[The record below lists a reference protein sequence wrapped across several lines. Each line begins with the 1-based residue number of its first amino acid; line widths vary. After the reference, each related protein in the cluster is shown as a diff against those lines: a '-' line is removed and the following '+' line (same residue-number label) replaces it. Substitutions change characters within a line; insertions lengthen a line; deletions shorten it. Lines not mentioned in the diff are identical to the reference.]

1 MTSKDIKTVELIVNS
16 DQAKAKLEELNKKLD
31 TMKQKRED
39 ALNRGDSKALSVY
52 TREVNKLEKEIQ
64 RTETRAQGMSKALA
78 NLDKSTPNELQRT
91 LRELTRELN
100 SGKIERGSK
109 EWDALTEAIRST
121 KDALRDVNEEM
132 AASDN
137 RSFSDKLAD
146 WGNKWFGLIENI
158 ETFGEAL
165 NGIRDTVHS
174 VVNDFATM
182 EEAQAQV
189 RKYTGMSAEEV
200 KSLNESLR
208 GMDTR
213 TSREELN
220 ALAGDAGKLGI
231 TSKDQILQFVEAAD
245 KINVALGDDLGDGAV
260 KNVGKLAML
269 FEEDARLGLRDAMLA
284 TASVVN
290 ELSQNSSAGAG
301 YLEEFTARVASVGK
315 QAGLT
320 QAQIMGFAA
329 VLDENMQQDETSATA
344 FSQLITKM
352 YQEPAKFAQLAGQDV
367 KAFSSLLKTDANE
380 ALLKFFNAM
389 RSKGGFDQLAPMF
402 AEMGLE
408 GTRATAVL
416 TAVADKLGDVER
428 LQGLANNAYDEAI
441 SIQNEF
447 NVQNTTV
454 QAELDKARKAA
465 LDMRI
470 ELGEKLQPV
479 AAHMVNT
486 TTLLLR
492 ALSVTIDFVKNN
504 ASAVATLTAMIVA
517 YTVAVKAS
525 VIWTKAKTTALLVA
539 NNVTKAYHTTL
550 KALHAAQILVQIGMA
565 KMQGNWARQSSLM
578 LDLKKYIGGV
588 KTAYGLMAAAV
599 VGVVVAVGTAIKK
612 YIEKRRETQRLR
624 EEQERYRKAL
634 DAIDEAEKKAQAN
647 YQLEKKRID
656 LLVATVRDSTKSL
669 DERRSAIAKLQS
681 VAPDYHATLTNEGV
695 LTEKNTEAIYNYLVA
710 LKKRAIAEALYQKLV
725 ASISKQADADM
736 AAASWEKG
744 IKYREGELEKARQK
758 AKETNAYAEEA
769 TGGWM
774 AGFQE
779 TAVVRVGANMQGQAE
794 IDRNLEILAYDK
806 ERLAFWQQ
814 KSKDEQAY
822 QNSIFEYAKQKGAS
836 AELEQLI
843 ANGGNTSV
851 FGNGP
856 SIVTGGAG
864 GAGGAGGSG
873 GSGGGSNGNEDP
885 IKAAIEQLER
895 QALAERLFNE
905 MKFQDGEILHR
916 QYIDNNYKIEEDL
929 LIKKLALY
937 KKESEEYNELQ
948 MQLIE
953 NQRKWAKQKHDW
965 SLADIDRQEQEEQK
979 AIKDKYLEGQLSEEE
994 YQKELLRIRLD
1005 YLKRRSDY
1013 AKKYGLQDA
1022 DKYFKNYEEEDY
1034 RQKLERQKNY
1044 EQKAKAMREE
1054 YMKKSIDERQAEEEK
1069 LLEELIAAKVIAEEK
1084 RETYMAEI
1092 KKKYDKE
1099 RKEEKEEKDKK
1110 DGKIKD
1116 PLSGNVDGMAG
1127 DIIQMGKLLNSLQKK
1142 IKDGEATWEDY
1153 AAVAVASLGFVN
1165 SALSAVSQLF
1175 QAEQQAQENAV
1186 TQRYDKEIAKVGSHT
1201 AKGKKLEEQKQKELA
1216 AVKNKYR
1223 KKQMSMEIAQA
1234 VASTAMAAI
1243 NAYASASKV
1252 NFILGPIAAA
1262 MALAA
1267 GAIQIAAIKKQ
1278 HSAEAS
1284 GYYSG
1289 GFTGGSAYR
1298 KEAGVVH
1305 QGEFVANHLAVNN
1318 PNVLPVLQFI
1328 DHAQKN
1334 NTIAS
1339 ITSADVRRAVGGGGN
1354 WAGTSQP
1361 KAGSSAPVQVIDSSS
1376 RETAEAIKRLNE
1388 NLEAGIRASVS
1399 IDGQDG
1405 FERQWNRYNQMKKRK

>member
-39 ALNRGDSKALSVY
+39 ALNRGDFKALSVY

-132 AASDN
+132 ATSDN

-158 ETFGEAL
+158 ETFSEVLGSVRETL
-165 NGIRDTVHS
+165 HE

-189 RKYTGMSAEEV
+189 RKYTGLSAEAVDE
-200 KSLNESLR
+200 LNESLR
-208 GMDTR
+208 AMDTR
-213 TSREELN
+213 TSRERLN
-220 ALAGDAGKLGI
+220 ELAGDAGKLGI
-231 TSKDQILQFVEAAD
+231 TATDKILEFVEAAD

-269 FEEDARLGLRDAMLA
+269 FEEDQRLGLKEAMLS
-284 TASVVN
+284 TASVIN
-290 ELSQNSSAGAG
+290 ELSQNSSAGAH
-301 YLEEFTARVASVGK
+301 YLEDFTARVAGVGK
-315 QAGLT
+315 QAGMT

-352 YQEPAKFAQLAGQDV
+352 HQEQAKFAALSGKDLQT
-367 KAFSSLLKTDANE
+367 FSKLLKEDVNQ
-380 ALLKFFNAM
+380 ALLDLFQTMKA
-389 RSKGGFDQLAPMF
+389 KGGFDQLAPMF
-402 AEMGLE
+402 TEMGLE
-408 GTRATAVL
+408 GSRATAVL
-416 TAVADKLGDVER
+416 SSITDKLDDVR
-428 LQGLANNAYDEAI
+428 RMQDLANISYAEAT
-441 SIQNEF
+441 SINREF
-447 NVQNTTV
+447 NVQNSTV
-454 QAELDKARKAA
+454 QAGLDKARKAA

-470 ELGEKLQPV
+470 ELGEKLQPL

-486 TTLLLR
+486 STLALR
-492 ALSVTIDFVKNN
+492 ALSATIDFVKQHTT
-504 ASAVATLTAMIVA
+504 AIITLTAMITA
-517 YTVAVKAS
+517 YTLAVNAS
-525 VIWTKAKTTALLVA
+525 TIATKAKAGALVVA
-539 NNVTKAYHTTL
+539 NTVSKAYHGTV
-550 KALHAAQILVQIGMA
+550 KALHAAHLLLQVGLA
-565 KMQGNWARQSSLM
+565 RLQGNWARQSALM
-578 LDLKKYIGGV
+578 LDVRKMGAAVAMGWGV
-588 KTAYGLMAAAV
+588 LLAAAV
-599 VGVVVAVGTAIKK
+599 ALGTAIYQYVKK
-612 YIEKRRETQRLR
+612 LKEASELEKMMTDIRKRGAEGIV
-624 EEQERYRKAL
+624 EEKMRL
-634 DAIDEAEKKAQAN
+634 DALLEVARDET
-647 YQLEKKRID
+647 R
-656 LLVATVRDSTKSL
+656 SL
-669 DERRSAIAKLQS
+669 DER
-681 VAPDYHATLTNEGV
+681 
-695 LTEKNTEAIYNYLVA
+695 
-710 LKKRAIAEALYQKLV
+710 KRAIDKLNAIIPDYNGQLDTTTGKYKENKEALDKYIDSLIRRYEIEGAKDKLKEIGKQKAQLAIDRQAAQQEVDKLKESKSTSLSSKGQQTQVKASGRSQMDADLGFVYSTANTTWNNNIKNAEAKVV
-725 ASISKQADADM
+725 AIDKKIEEQ
-736 AAASWEKG
+736 EKKIQL
-744 IKYREGELEKARQK
+744 IKDTYG
-758 AKETNAYAEEA
+758 
-769 TGGWM
+769 
-774 AGFQE
+774 
-779 TAVVRVGANMQGQAE
+779 
-794 IDRNLEILAYDK
+794 
-806 ERLAFWQQ
+806 
-814 KSKDEQAY
+814 
-822 QNSIFEYAKQKGAS
+822 
-836 AELEQLI
+836 AELTDNI
-843 ANGGNTSV
+843 AAEPTPDEDFGGD
-851 FGNGP
+851 
-856 SIVTGGAG
+856 GGG
-864 GAGGAGGSG
+864 DDG
-873 GSGGGSNGNEDP
+873 GGGSDDDDKAEAKLKADLQRIED
-885 IKAAIEQLER
+885 AARAKRIAQMVQYEQGLITTEQYETQLLEIEQAMIEEKMALYEKGSTGRLQLEEQHLSTLRRIRENNYQWSLQDISR
-895 QALAERLFNE
+895 QETEA
-905 MKFQDGEILHR
+905 QDAARQSYAKGEINEE
-916 QYIDNNYKIEEDL
+916 QY
-929 LIKKLALY
+929 
-937 KKESEEYNELQ
+937 
-948 MQLIE
+948 
-953 NQRKWAKQKHDW
+953 QRKLDEIRLSHLRKRQQYFEQIGNQEKAQEWKQK
-965 SLADIDRQEQEEQK
+965 ADTEDANQTINRRKKYLQQLHALEQE
-979 AIKDKYLEGQLSEEE
+979 YL
-994 YQKELLRIRLD
+994 
-1005 YLKRRSDY
+1005 
-1013 AKKYGLQDA
+1013 
-1022 DKYFKNYEEEDY
+1022 
-1034 RQKLERQKNY
+1034 
-1044 EQKAKAMREE
+1044 
-1054 YMKKSIDERQAEEEK
+1054 KKSIEERQAEEEK
-1069 LLEELIAAKVIAEEK
+1069 LLDELIKQNVIKEEERQK
-1084 RETYMAEI
+1084 FLAEI
-1092 KKKYDKE
+1092 RKKYDKE
-1099 RKEEKEEKDKK
+1099 RKDEKEEKDKK
-1110 DGKIKD
+1110 EGKIKD

-1142 IKDGEATWEDY
+1142 IKDGEATWQDY

-1339 ITSADVRRAVGGGGN
+1339 ITTADVRRAVGGGGN

-1361 KAGSSAPVQVIDSSS
+1361 KASSSAPVQVIDSSS
-1376 RETAEAIKRLNE
+1376 QRTADAIERLNY

>member
-39 ALNRGDSKALSVY
+39 ALNHGDSKALSVY
-52 TREVNKLEKEIQ
+52 TREVSKLEKEIQ

-109 EWDALTEAIRST
+109 EWNVLTEAIRST

-146 WGNKWFGLIENI
+146 WGNKWFGLIENV
-158 ETFGEAL
+158 ETFGEVL
-165 NGIRDTVHS
+165 GSVRETLHE

-189 RKYTGMSAEEV
+189 RKYTGLSAEAVDE
-200 KSLNESLR
+200 LNESLR
-208 GMDTR
+208 AMDTR
-213 TSREELN
+213 TSRERLN
-220 ALAGDAGKLGI
+220 ELAGDAGKLGI
-231 TSKDQILQFVEAAD
+231 TATDKILEFVEAAD

-269 FEEDARLGLRDAMLA
+269 FEEDQRLGLKEAMLS
-284 TASVVN
+284 TASVIN
-290 ELSQNSSAGAG
+290 ELSQNSSAGAH
-301 YLEEFTARVASVGK
+301 YLEDFTARVAGVGK
-315 QAGLT
+315 QAGMT

-352 YQEPAKFAQLAGQDV
+352 HQEQAKFAALSGKDLQT
-367 KAFSSLLKTDANE
+367 FSKLLKEDVNQ
-380 ALLKFFNAM
+380 ALLDLFQTMKA
-389 RSKGGFDQLAPMF
+389 KGGFEQLAPMF
-402 AEMGLE
+402 TEMGLE
-408 GTRATAVL
+408 GSRATAVL
-416 TAVADKLGDVER
+416 SSITDKLDDVR
-428 LQGLANNAYDEAI
+428 RMQDLANISYAEAT
-441 SIQNEF
+441 SINREF
-447 NVQNTTV
+447 NVQNSTV
-454 QAELDKARKAA
+454 QAGLDKARKAA

-470 ELGEKLQPV
+470 ELGEKLEPV

-486 TTLLLR
+486 TTLALR
-492 ALSVTIDFVKNN
+492 ALSATIDFVKQHTT
-504 ASAVATLTAMIVA
+504 AIITLTAMIAA
-517 YTVAVKAS
+517 YTLAVNAS
-525 VIWTKAKTTALLVA
+525 TIATKAKAGALVVA
-539 NNVTKAYHTTL
+539 NTVSKAYHGTV
-550 KALHAAQILVQIGMA
+550 KALHAAHLLLQVGLA
-565 KMQGNWARQSSLM
+565 RLQGNWARQSALM
-578 LDLKKYIGGV
+578 LDVRKMG
-588 KTAYGLMAAAV
+588 AAV
-599 VGVVVAVGTAIKK
+599 AMGWGVLLAVAVALGTAIYQYVKK
-612 YIEKRRETQRLR
+612 LKEASELEKMMTDIRKRGAEGIV
-624 EEQERYRKAL
+624 EEKMRL
-634 DAIDEAEKKAQAN
+634 DALLEVARDET
-647 YQLEKKRID
+647 R
-656 LLVATVRDSTKSL
+656 SL
-669 DERRSAIAKLQS
+669 DER
-681 VAPDYHATLTNEGV
+681 
-695 LTEKNTEAIYNYLVA
+695 
-710 LKKRAIAEALYQKLV
+710 KRAIDKLNAIIPDYNGQLDTTTGKYKENKEALDKYIDSLIRRYEIEGAKDKLKE
-725 ASISKQADADM
+725 IGK
-736 AAASWEKG
+736 
-744 IKYREGELEKARQK
+744 QK
-758 AKETNAYAEEA
+758 A
-769 TGGWM
+769 
-774 AGFQE
+774 Q
-779 TAVVRVGANMQGQAE
+779 
-794 IDRNLEILAYDK
+794 LA
-806 ERLAFWQQ
+806 
-814 KSKDEQAY
+814 
-822 QNSIFEYAKQKGAS
+822 
-836 AELEQLI
+836 
-843 ANGGNTSV
+843 
-851 FGNGP
+851 
-856 SIVTGGAG
+856 
-864 GAGGAGGSG
+864 
-873 GSGGGSNGNEDP
+873 
-885 IKAAIEQLER
+885 
-895 QALAERLFNE
+895 
-905 MKFQDGEILHR
+905 
-916 QYIDNNYKIEEDL
+916 
-929 LIKKLALY
+929 
-937 KKESEEYNELQ
+937 
-948 MQLIE
+948 
-953 NQRKWAKQKHDW
+953 
-965 SLADIDRQEQEEQK
+965 IDRQEAQQEVDKLKESKSTSLSSKGQQTQVKASGRSQMDADLGFVYSTANTTWNNNIKNAEAKVAAIDKKIEEQEK
-979 AIKDKYLEGQLSEEE
+979 KIQLIKDTYGAELTDNIAAEPTPDEDFGGDGGGGGGGGGSDDNDNAEAKLRADLQRIEDAARAKRIAQMVQYEQGLITTEQYETQLLEIEQAMIEEKMALYEKGSTGRLQLEE
-994 YQKELLRIRLD
+994 QHLSTLRRIRENNYQWSLQD
-1005 YLKRRSDY
+1005 ISRQETEAQDAARQSY
-1013 AKKYGLQDA
+1013 AKGEIDEEQYQRKLDEIRLSHLRKRQQYFEQIGNKEKAEEWKRQA
-1022 DKYFKNYEEEDY
+1022 DTEDY
-1034 RQKLERQKNY
+1034 NQTINRRKTYLQQLQTLER
-1044 EQKAKAMREE
+1044 E
-1054 YMKKSIDERQAEEEK
+1054 YRKKSIDERQADEEK
-1069 LLEELIAAKVIAEEK
+1069 LLDELIKQNLIKEEEK
-1084 RETYMAEI
+1084 QKFLEEI
-1092 KKKYDKE
+1092 RKKYDKE
-1099 RKEEKEEKDKK
+1099 RKDEKEEKDKK
-1110 DGKIKD
+1110 EGKIKD
-1116 PLSGNVDGMAG
+1116 PLTGNVDGMAG

-1142 IKDGEATWEDY
+1142 IKDGEATWQDY

-1361 KAGSSAPVQVIDSSS
+1361 KAGSSASVQVIDSSS
-1376 RETAEAIKRLNE
+1376 QRTADAIERLNY

>member
-16 DQAKAKLEELNKKLD
+16 DQAKAKLDELNTKLD
-31 TMKQKRED
+31 TMKKKRED

-52 TREVNKLEKEIQ
+52 TREVSKIEKEIQ
-64 RTETRAQGMSKALA
+64 RTETRAKGMSKALA

-165 NGIRDTVHS
+165 NGLRETVLG

-189 RKYTGMSAEEV
+189 RKYTGLSADEV
-200 KSLNESLR
+200 DALNEQLKA
-208 GMDTR
+208 MDTR

-245 KINVALGDDLGDGAV
+245 KINVALGDDHGDGAV

-352 YQEPAKFAQLAGQDV
+352 YQEPAKFAKLAGQDIQ
-367 KAFSSLLKTDANE
+367 AFSSLLKTDANE
-380 ALLKFFNAM
+380 ALLRFFNAM

-465 LDMRI
+465 LDMRV

-486 TTLLLR
+486 TTLFLR
-492 ALSVTIDFVKNN
+492 ALSSTIDFVKKNT
-504 ASAVATLTAMIVA
+504 SAVITLTAMIAA

-525 VIWTKAKTTALLVA
+525 VIWTKAKSAALVVA
-539 NNVTKAYHTTL
+539 NNVTKAYNATL
-550 KALHAAQILVQIGMA
+550 KALHAAQILVQLGMA

-578 LDLKKYIGGV
+578 LDLKKHIGGV

-599 VGVVVAVGTAIKK
+599 VGVVLAVGTAIKK
-612 YIEKRRETQRLR
+612 YIEKRKETQRLR

-736 AAASWEKG
+736 AAASWERG

-758 AKETNAYAEEA
+758 AKEQNAYADEA
-769 TGGWM
+769 TSGWA

-779 TAVVRVGANMQGQAE
+779 TAIVRVGTAQMGQAE

-806 ERLAFWQQ
+806 ERLAFWQK
-814 KSKDEQAY
+814 KSEDEEAY
-822 QNSIFEYAKQKGAS
+822 QNSIFEYAKKKGAS

-843 ANGGNTSV
+843 ANGGDTSV
-851 FGNGP
+851 FGNSS
-856 SIVTGGAG
+856 SIVT
-864 GAGGAGGSG
+864 GGSG
-873 GSGGGSNGNEDP
+873 GSGAGNDDKVGP
-885 IKAAIEQLER
+885 VKTAIEQLER

-905 MKFQDGEILHR
+905 MKFQNGEILHR
-916 QYIDNNYKIEEDL
+916 QYTDNNYKIEEDL

-937 KKESEEYNELQ
+937 KKDSEEYNELQ

-965 SLADIDRQEQEEQK
+965 SLADIDRQEQDEQK
-979 AIKDKYLEGQLSEEE
+979 AIKDKYLKGEISEEE

-1005 YLKRRSDY
+1005 YLKKRSDY

-1022 DKYFKNYEEEDY
+1022 DKYFKNYEDEDY
-1034 RQKLERQKNY
+1034 RQKLERQRSY
-1044 EQKAKAMREE
+1044 EQKAQAMREE
-1054 YMKKSIDERQAEEEK
+1054 YMKKSIDERQTEEEK

-1084 RETYMAEI
+1084 REEYLKQIRA
-1092 KKKYDKE
+1092 KYDKE
-1099 RKEEKEEKDKK
+1099 RKAEKEEKDQK

-1116 PLSGNVDGMAG
+1116 PLSGNVDGMAN
-1127 DIIQMGKLLNSLQKK
+1127 DVIQMGKMIDSLQKK

-1165 SALSAVSQLF
+1165 SAISAVSQLF
-1175 QAEQQAQENAV
+1175 QAEQQAQENAI
-1186 TQRYDKEIAKVGSHT
+1186 TERYDKEISKAGSNSI
-1201 AKGKKLEEQKQKELA
+1201 KGKKLEEQKQKELA

-1278 HSAEAS
+1278 HSAESS
-1284 GYYSG
+1284 GYYVG
-1289 GFTGGSAYR
+1289 GFTGGNSYR

-1305 QGEFVANHLAVNN
+1305 EGEFVANHLAVNN
-1318 PNVLPVLQFI
+1318 PNVLPMLQFI

-1339 ITSADVRRAVGGGGN
+1339 VTSADVRRAVGGGGG
-1354 WAGTSQP
+1354 WADTSRP
-1361 KAGSSAPVQVIDSSS
+1361 KAGSSSQVQIIDSSS
-1376 RETAEAIKRLNE
+1376 RDTAEAIKRLNE
-1388 NLEAGIRASVS
+1388 NLEAGIRASVA
-1399 IDGQDG
+1399 IDGEDG

>member
-1 MTSKDIKTVELIVNS
+1 MTTKDIKTVELIVNS
-16 DQAKAKLEELNKKLD
+16 DQAKAKLDELNTKLD
-31 TMKQKRED
+31 TMKKKRED

-52 TREVNKLEKEIQ
+52 TREVSKIEKEIK
-64 RTETRAQGMSKALA
+64 RTETRAQGMAKALA
-78 NLDKSTPNELQRT
+78 NLDKSMPNELQRT

-100 SGKIERGSK
+100 SGKVERGSK
-109 EWDALTEAIRST
+109 EWDVLTEAIRET
-121 KDALRDVNEEM
+121 KDALREVNEEM

-165 NGIRDTVHS
+165 NGLRETVLG

-189 RKYTGMSAEEV
+189 RKYTGLSADEV
-200 KSLNESLR
+200 DALNEQLKA
-208 GMDTR
+208 MDTR

-231 TSKDQILQFVEAAD
+231 TSTDQIMQFVEAAD

-269 FEEDARLGLRDAMLA
+269 FEEDQRLGLRDAMLS

-352 YQEPAKFAQLAGQDV
+352 YQEPAKFAKLAGQDIQT
-367 KAFSSLLKTDANE
+367 FSSLLKTDANE
-380 ALLKFFNAM
+380 ALLRFFNAM

-416 TAVADKLGDVER
+416 TAVADKLGDVQR

-486 TTLLLR
+486 TTLFLR
-492 ALSVTIDFVKNN
+492 ALSSTIDFVKRNT
-504 ASAVATLTAMIVA
+504 SAVITLTAMIAA

-525 VIWTKAKTTALLVA
+525 VIWTKAKSAALVVA
-539 NNVTKAYHTTL
+539 NNVTKAYNATL
-550 KALHAAQILVQIGMA
+550 KALHAAQILVQLGMA
-565 KMQGNWARQSSLM
+565 KMQGNVARQSSLM
-578 LDLKKYIGGV
+578 LDLRKYIGGV

-612 YIEKRRETQRLR
+612 YIEKRKETQRLR
-624 EEQERYRKAL
+624 EEQERYRNAL
-634 DAIDEAEKKAQAN
+634 DAIDEAEKKAQAS
-647 YQLEKKRID
+647 YMLEKKRID

-681 VAPDYHATLTNEGV
+681 VTPDYHATLTNEGV

-864 GAGGAGGSG
+864 GNGGGSG

-885 IKAAIEQLER
+885 IKAAIEKLER

-905 MKFQDGEILHR
+905 MKFQNGEILHR

-1005 YLKRRSDY
+1005 YLKKRSDY
-1013 AKKYGLQDA
+1013 AQKYGLQDA
-1022 DKYFKNYEEEDY
+1022 DKYAKNYEDEDY
-1034 RQKLERQKNY
+1034 RQKLERRKQY
-1044 EQKAKAMREE
+1044 LQQAETMREE
-1054 YMKKSIDERQAEEEK
+1054 YMKKSIDERQEEEEK
-1069 LLEELIAAKVIAEEK
+1069 LLDELIKAGVIAEEN
-1084 RETYMAEI
+1084 REEYMKQIRA
-1092 KKKYDKE
+1092 KYDKE
-1099 RKEEKEEKDKK
+1099 RKAEKEEKDQKS
-1110 DGKIKD
+1110 GKIKD
-1116 PLSGNVDGMAG
+1116 PLSGNVDGMAN
-1127 DIIQMGKLLNSLQKK
+1127 DVIQMGKLLNSLQKK

-1153 AAVAVASLGFVN
+1153 AAVAVASLSFVN

-1175 QAEQQAQENAV
+1175 QAEQQAQENAI
-1186 TQRYDKEIAKVGSHT
+1186 TERYDKEISKAGSNSI
-1201 AKGKKLEEQKQKELA
+1201 KGKKLEEQKQKELA

-1278 HSAEAS
+1278 HSAES
-1284 GYYSG
+1284 TGYYSG

-1305 QGEFVANHLAVNN
+1305 EGEFVANHLAVQN

-1334 NTIAS
+1334 NSIAS
-1339 ITSADVRRAVGGGGN
+1339 VTSADVRRAVGGGGG
-1354 WAGTSQP
+1354 WADTSRP
-1361 KAGSSAPVQVIDSSS
+1361 KAGSSPTVQVIDSSS
-1376 RETAEAIKRLNE
+1376 QRTADAIERLNY
-1388 NLEAGIRASVS
+1388 NLEAGIHASVS

>member
-158 ETFGEAL
+158 ETFSEVLGSVRETL
-165 NGIRDTVHS
+165 HE

-189 RKYTGMSAEEV
+189 RKYTGLSAEAVDE
-200 KSLNESLR
+200 LNESLR
-208 GMDTR
+208 AMDTR
-213 TSREELN
+213 TSRERLN
-220 ALAGDAGKLGI
+220 ELAGDAGKLGI
-231 TSKDQILQFVEAAD
+231 TATDKILEFVEAAD

-269 FEEDARLGLRDAMLA
+269 FEEDQRLGLKEAMLS
-284 TASVVN
+284 TASVIN
-290 ELSQNSSAGAG
+290 ELSQNSSAGAR
-301 YLEEFTARVASVGK
+301 YLEDFTARVAGVGK
-315 QAGLT
+315 QAGMT

-352 YQEPAKFAQLAGQDV
+352 HQEQAKFAALSGKDLQT
-367 KAFSSLLKTDANE
+367 FSKLLKEDVNQ
-380 ALLKFFNAM
+380 ALLDLFQTMKA
-389 RSKGGFDQLAPMF
+389 KGGFDQLAPMF
-402 AEMGLE
+402 TEMGLE
-408 GTRATAVL
+408 GSRATAVL
-416 TAVADKLGDVER
+416 SSITDKLDDVR
-428 LQGLANNAYDEAI
+428 RMQDLANISYAEAT
-441 SIQNEF
+441 SINREF
-447 NVQNTTV
+447 NVQNSTV
-454 QAELDKARKAA
+454 QAGLDKARKAA

-470 ELGEKLQPV
+470 ELGEKLEPV

-486 TTLLLR
+486 TTLALR
-492 ALSVTIDFVKNN
+492 ALSVTIDFVKQHTT
-504 ASAVATLTAMIVA
+504 AIITLTAMIAA
-517 YTVAVKAS
+517 YTLAVNAS
-525 VIWTKAKTTALLVA
+525 TIATKAKAGALVIA
-539 NNVTKAYHTTL
+539 NTVSKAYHGTV
-550 KALHAAQILVQIGMA
+550 KALQAAHLLLQVGLA
-565 KMQGNWARQSSLM
+565 RLQGNWARQSALM
-578 LDLKKYIGGV
+578 LDVKKMGASVAMGWGV
-588 KTAYGLMAAAV
+588 LLAAAV
-599 VGVVVAVGTAIKK
+599 ALGTAIYQYVKK
-612 YIEKRRETQRLR
+612 LKEASELEKMMTDIRKRGAEGIV
-624 EEQERYRKAL
+624 EEKMRL
-634 DAIDEAEKKAQAN
+634 DALLEVARDET
-647 YQLEKKRID
+647 R
-656 LLVATVRDSTKSL
+656 SL
-669 DERRSAIAKLQS
+669 DER
-681 VAPDYHATLTNEGV
+681 
-695 LTEKNTEAIYNYLVA
+695 
-710 LKKRAIAEALYQKLV
+710 KRAIDKLNAIIPDYNGQLDTTTGKYKENKEALDKYIDSLIRRYEIEGAKDKLKE
-725 ASISKQADADM
+725 IGK
-736 AAASWEKG
+736 
-744 IKYREGELEKARQK
+744 QK
-758 AKETNAYAEEA
+758 A
-769 TGGWM
+769 
-774 AGFQE
+774 Q
-779 TAVVRVGANMQGQAE
+779 
-794 IDRNLEILAYDK
+794 LA
-806 ERLAFWQQ
+806 
-814 KSKDEQAY
+814 
-822 QNSIFEYAKQKGAS
+822 
-836 AELEQLI
+836 
-843 ANGGNTSV
+843 
-851 FGNGP
+851 
-856 SIVTGGAG
+856 
-864 GAGGAGGSG
+864 
-873 GSGGGSNGNEDP
+873 
-885 IKAAIEQLER
+885 
-895 QALAERLFNE
+895 
-905 MKFQDGEILHR
+905 
-916 QYIDNNYKIEEDL
+916 
-929 LIKKLALY
+929 
-937 KKESEEYNELQ
+937 
-948 MQLIE
+948 
-953 NQRKWAKQKHDW
+953 
-965 SLADIDRQEQEEQK
+965 IDRQEAQQEVDKLKESKSNSLSSKGQQTQVKASGRSQMDADLGFVYSTANTTWNNNIKNAEAKVAAIDKKIEEQEK
-979 AIKDKYLEGQLSEEE
+979 KIQLIKDTYGAELTDNIAAEPTPDEDFGGDGGGGSDDDDKAKEKLKADLQRIEDAARAKRIAQMVQYEQGLITTEQYETQLLEIEQAMIEEKMALYEKGSTERLQLEE
-994 YQKELLRIRLD
+994 QHLSTLRRIRENNYQWSLLD
-1005 YLKRRSDY
+1005 ISRQETEAQDAARQSY
-1013 AKKYGLQDA
+1013 AKGEINEEQYQRKLDEIRLSHLRKRQQYFEQIGNQEKAQEWKQKA
-1022 DKYFKNYEEEDY
+1022 DTEDY
-1034 RQKLERQKNY
+1034 NQTINRRKTYLQQLQTLER
-1044 EQKAKAMREE
+1044 E
-1054 YMKKSIDERQAEEEK
+1054 YRKKSIDERQADEEK
-1069 LLEELIAAKVIAEEK
+1069 LLDELIKQNLIKEEEK
-1084 RETYMAEI
+1084 QKFLEEI
-1092 KKKYDKE
+1092 RKKYDKE
-1099 RKEEKEEKDKK
+1099 RKDEKEEKDKK

-1142 IKDGEATWEDY
+1142 IKDGEATWQDY

-1376 RETAEAIKRLNE
+1376 QRTADAIERLNY

>member
-1 MTSKDIKTVELIVNS
+1 MTTKDIKTVELIVNS
-16 DQAKAKLEELNKKLD
+16 DQAKAKLDELNTKLD
-31 TMKQKRED
+31 TMKKKRED

-52 TREVNKLEKEIQ
+52 TREVSKIEKEIK
-64 RTETRAQGMSKALA
+64 RTETRAQGMAKALA

-100 SGKIERGSK
+100 SGKVERGSK
-109 EWDALTEAIRST
+109 EWDVLTEAIRET
-121 KDALRDVNEEM
+121 KDALREVNEEM

-165 NGIRDTVHS
+165 NGLRETVLG

-189 RKYTGMSAEEV
+189 RKYTGLSADEV
-200 KSLNESLR
+200 DALNEQLKA
-208 GMDTR
+208 MDTR

-231 TSKDQILQFVEAAD
+231 TSTDQIMQFVEAAD

-269 FEEDARLGLRDAMLA
+269 FEEDQRLGLRDAMLS

-352 YQEPAKFAQLAGQDV
+352 YQEPAKFAKLAGQDIQ
-367 KAFSSLLKTDANE
+367 AFSSLLKTDANE
-380 ALLKFFNAM
+380 ALLRFFNAM
-389 RSKGGFDQLAPMF
+389 RSKGGFDKLAPMF

-416 TAVADKLGDVER
+416 TAVADKLGDVQR

-454 QAELDKARKAA
+454 QAGLDKARKAA

-486 TTLLLR
+486 TTLFLR
-492 ALSVTIDFVKNN
+492 ALSSTIDFVKRNT
-504 ASAVATLTAMIVA
+504 SAVITLTAMIAA

-525 VIWTKAKTTALLVA
+525 VIWTKAESAALVVA
-539 NNVTKAYHTTL
+539 NNVTKAYNATL
-550 KALHAAQILVQIGMA
+550 KALHAAQILVQLGMA
-565 KMQGNWARQSSLM
+565 KMQGNVARQSSLM
-578 LDLKKYIGGV
+578 LDLRKYIGGV
-588 KTAYGLMAAAV
+588 KTAYGLMAATV
-599 VGVVVAVGTAIKK
+599 VGVVVAVGSAIKK
-612 YIEKRRETQRLR
+612 YIEKRKETQRLR
-624 EEQERYRKAL
+624 EEQERYRNAL
-634 DAIDEAEKKAQAN
+634 DAIDEAEKKAQAS
-647 YQLEKKRID
+647 YMLEKKRID

-681 VAPDYHATLTNEGV
+681 VTPDYHATLTNEGV

-814 KSKDEQAY
+814 KSKDEEAY
-822 QNSIFEYAKQKGAS
+822 QNSIFEYAKKKGAS

-864 GAGGAGGSG
+864 GDGGDGGDGGAGG
-873 GSGGGSNGNEDP
+873 NDNEDP
-885 IKAAIEQLER
+885 VKAAIEKLER

-905 MKFQDGEILHR
+905 MKFQNGEILHR
-916 QYIDNNYKIEEDL
+916 QYTDNNYKIEEDL

-937 KKESEEYNELQ
+937 KKGSEEYNELQ

-965 SLADIDRQEQEEQK
+965 SLADIDRQEYEEQK
-979 AIKDKYLEGQLSEEE
+979 ATKDKYLKGEISEEE

-1005 YLKRRSDY
+1005 YLKKRSDY

-1022 DKYFKNYEEEDY
+1022 DKYFKNYEDEDY

-1044 EQKAKAMREE
+1044 LQKAQAMREE
-1054 YMKKSIDERQAEEEK
+1054 YMKKSIDERQKEEEK
-1069 LLEELIAAKVIAEEK
+1069 LLDELIKAGVIAEEN
-1084 RETYMAEI
+1084 REEYMKQIRA
-1092 KKKYDKE
+1092 KYDKE
-1099 RKEEKEEKDKK
+1099 RKAEKEEKDQK

-1116 PLSGNVDGMAG
+1116 PLSGNVDGMAN
-1127 DIIQMGKLLNSLQKK
+1127 DVIQMGKMIDSLQKK

-1153 AAVAVASLGFVN
+1153 AAVAVASLSFVN
-1165 SALSAVSQLF
+1165 SAISAVSQLF
-1175 QAEQQAQENAV
+1175 QAEQQAQENAI
-1186 TQRYDKEIAKVGSHT
+1186 TERYDKEISKAGSNSV
-1201 AKGKKLEEQKQKELA
+1201 KGKKLEEQKQKELA

-1278 HSAEAS
+1278 HSAES
-1284 GYYSG
+1284 TGYYSG

-1305 QGEFVANHLAVNN
+1305 EGEFVANHLAVQN

-1334 NTIAS
+1334 NSIAS
-1339 ITSADVRRAVGGGGN
+1339 VTSADVRRAVGGGGG
-1354 WAGTSQP
+1354 WADTSRP
-1361 KAGSSAPVQVIDSSS
+1361 KAGSSPTVQVIDSSS
-1376 RETAEAIKRLNE
+1376 QRTADAIERLNY
-1388 NLEAGIRASVS
+1388 NLEAGIHASVS

>member
-1 MTSKDIKTVELIVNS
+1 MTTKDIKTVELIVNS
-16 DQAKAKLEELNKKLD
+16 DQAKAKLDELNTKLD
-31 TMKQKRED
+31 TMKKKRED

-52 TREVNKLEKEIQ
+52 TREVSKIEKEIK
-64 RTETRAQGMSKALA
+64 RTETRAQGMAKALA

-100 SGKIERGSK
+100 SGKVERGSK
-109 EWDALTEAIRST
+109 EWDVLTEAIRET
-121 KDALRDVNEEM
+121 KDALREVNEEM

-165 NGIRDTVHS
+165 NGLRETVLG

-189 RKYTGMSAEEV
+189 RKYTGLSADEV
-200 KSLNESLR
+200 DALNEQLKA
-208 GMDTR
+208 MDTR

-231 TSKDQILQFVEAAD
+231 TSTDQIMQFVEAAD

-269 FEEDARLGLRDAMLA
+269 FEEDQRLGLRDAMLS

-352 YQEPAKFAQLAGQDV
+352 YQEPAKFAKLAGQDIQT
-367 KAFSSLLKTDANE
+367 FSSLLKTDANE
-380 ALLKFFNAM
+380 ALLRFFNAM

-416 TAVADKLGDVER
+416 TAVADKLGDVQR

-486 TTLLLR
+486 TTLFLR
-492 ALSVTIDFVKNN
+492 ALSSTIDFVKRNT
-504 ASAVATLTAMIVA
+504 SAVITLTAMIAA
-517 YTVAVKAS
+517 YTIAVKAS
-525 VIWTKAKTTALLVA
+525 VIWTKAKSAALVVA
-539 NNVTKAYHTTL
+539 NNVTKAYNATL
-550 KALHAAQILVQIGMA
+550 KALHAAQILVQLGMA
-565 KMQGNWARQSSLM
+565 KTQGNWARQSSLM
-578 LDLKKYIGGV
+578 LDLKKHIGGV
-588 KTAYGLMAAAV
+588 KTAYGLLAAAV
-599 VGVVVAVGTAIKK
+599 VGVVLAVGTAIKK
-612 YIEKRRETQRLR
+612 YIEKRKETQRLR
-624 EEQERYRKAL
+624 EEQERYRNAL

-681 VAPDYHATLTNEGV
+681 VAPNYHATLTNEGV

-736 AAASWEKG
+736 AAASWERG

-758 AKETNAYAEEA
+758 AKEQNAYAEQA
-769 TGGWM
+769 TGGWT

-779 TAVVRVGANMQGQAE
+779 TAIVRVGTAQMGQAE

-806 ERLAFWQQ
+806 ERLAFWQK
-814 KSKDEQAY
+814 KSKNEEAY
-822 QNSIFEYAKQKGAS
+822 QNSIFEYAKKKGAS

-843 ANGGNTSV
+843 ANGGDTSV

-856 SIVTGGAG
+856 SLITGGAG
-864 GAGGAGGSG
+864 GNGGGSG

-885 IKAAIEQLER
+885 IKAAIEKLER

-905 MKFQDGEILHR
+905 MKFQNGEILHR

-1005 YLKRRSDY
+1005 YLKKRSDY
-1013 AKKYGLQDA
+1013 AQKYGLQDA
-1022 DKYFKNYEEEDY
+1022 DKYAKNYEDEDY
-1034 RQKLERQKNY
+1034 RQKLERRKQY
-1044 EQKAKAMREE
+1044 LQQAETMREE
-1054 YMKKSIDERQAEEEK
+1054 YMKKSIEERQEEEEK
-1069 LLEELIAAKVIAEEK
+1069 LLDELIKAGVIAEEN
-1084 RETYMAEI
+1084 REEYMKQIRA
-1092 KKKYDKE
+1092 KYDKE
-1099 RKEEKEEKDKK
+1099 RKAEKEEKDQKS
-1110 DGKIKD
+1110 GKIKD
-1116 PLSGNVDGMAG
+1116 PLSGNVDGMAN
-1127 DIIQMGKLLNSLQKK
+1127 DVIQMGKLLNSLQKK

-1153 AAVAVASLGFVN
+1153 AAVAVASLSFVN

-1175 QAEQQAQENAV
+1175 QAEQQAQENAI
-1186 TQRYDKEIAKVGSHT
+1186 TERYDKEISKAGSNSI
-1201 AKGKKLEEQKQKELA
+1201 KGKKLEEQKQKELA

-1305 QGEFVANHLAVNN
+1305 QGEFVANHLAVQN

-1334 NTIAS
+1334 NSIAS
-1339 ITSADVRRAVGGGGN
+1339 VTSADVRRAIGGGGG
-1354 WAGTSQP
+1354 WADTSRP
-1361 KAGSSAPVQVIDSSS
+1361 KAGSSPTVQVIDSSS
-1376 RETAEAIKRLNE
+1376 QRTADAIERLNY
-1388 NLEAGIRASVS
+1388 NLEAGIHASVS